1 MTTQSKQSG
10 INSKL
15 VEYLNEML
23 SVENA
28 AIDRIQ
34 SRIEECPIQ
43 EAKSRLQQHLEETRG
58 QQGRL
63 QEIVAKYG
71 GTPTSS
77 KAHLSTPKP
86 ASTELVKKTIK
97 DTVKSVTGDT
107 DNPLPEEMELIRTK
121 EDALLENAEIIG
133 YKMVMHIAQISSAQD
148 IIPILEQNMK
158 EEQSMADWI
167 VTHTPAMLDKLV
179 AKNSSCGNS
188 NSKKPHLAK

>member
-1 MTTQSKQSG
+1 MTQSTRSG
-10 INSKL
+10 VNSKL

-43 EAKSRLQQHLEETRG
+43 EAKSRLQQHLQETRG

-63 QEIVAKYG
+63 QEIISKYG
-71 GTPTSS
+71 GTPTNS

-86 ASTELVKKTIK
+86 PSTELMKKTVK

-107 DNPLPEEMELIRTK
+107 ENPLPEEIELIKTK
-121 EDALLENAEIIG
+121 EDAILENAEIIG
-133 YKMVMHIAQISSAQD
+133 YKMIMQIAERTGAQD

-167 VTHTPAMLDKLV
+167 VTHTPTMLDQLWPKIH
-179 AKNSSCGNS
+179 ATGTTTTTK
-188 NSKKPHLAK
+188 